1 MNKILKINILKDFD
15 IESKEIFL
23 NKLNNTVS
31 NDKYQNYIKNNSKP
45 NVKSN
50 SIKKI
55 IKILKDKY
63 KI

>member
-23 NKLNNTVS
+23 NRLNNTVS
-31 NDKYQNYIKNNSKP
+31 NDKYQNYVKNNSKP
-45 NVKSN
+45 NEKSN

-55 IKILKDKY
+55 IQILKDKY

>member
-55 IKILKDKY
+55 IQILKDKY